1 MFLRDKKQ
9 YCAGFAILVEFS
21 FLSVTTLEFI
31 SIFVTSYNFQWKEN
45 SYSFL
50 WKWLLSN
57 VPRRFKERHLS
68 NTIHE

>member
-31 SIFVTSYNFQWKEN
+31 SIIATSYNFQWKEN